1 MCPSPVG
8 VEGDFTLLGRTA
20 STASTGALLITHL
33 GMRLSLAKVI
43 SISLV
48 DYGSPLS
55 MENRGKNSQ
64 MGSSYRRGASL
75 LSSGIPKEGSE
86 RKSLVLHLD

>member
-43 SISLV
+43 SICFV

-55 MENRGKNSQ
+55 MKIEGRIRKW
-64 MGSSYRRGASL
+64 AL
-75 LSSGIPKEGSE
+75 LTVEVPAC
-86 RKSLVLHLD
+86 